1 MTAFAENWSSGSG
14 IPAGALAGELS
25 TDKPAAN
32 STPAARQS
40 ERVPVEFGA
49 GLRQR
54 GAAGVSVQVMDLSI
68 HGFRVASH
76 LELCNGTDVW
86 LRLPGLEPC
95 HARVVW
101 SEGHFIGCAF
111 ERPLH
116 PAVLDMIVRKSGGS

>member
-1 MTAFAENWSSGSG
+1 MMPFAENWSSGSAAQ
-14 IPAGALAGELS
+14 AGSIAGELS
-25 TDKPAAN
+25 TDKPPEPP
-32 STPAARQS
+32 TPAGRQA

-54 GAAGVSVQVMDLSI
+54 GAAGVSIQVMDLST
-68 HGFRVASH
+68 HGFRAATH

-101 SEGHFIGCAF
+101 SEGHFVGCAF

-116 PAVLDMIVRKSGGS
+116 PAVLAMIVQKSQGR

>member
-1 MTAFAENWSSGSG
+1 MTAYAENWPSGPG
-14 IPAGALAGELS
+14 VHTGTLAGELS
-25 TDKPAAN
+25 TAKP
-32 STPAARQS
+32 PAGSAPAPRRS

-54 GAAGVSVQVMDLSI
+54 GAAGVSVQVMDLST

-95 HARVVW
+95 HATVMW

-116 PAVLDMIVRKSGGS
+116 PAVLEMIVQKAKGR

>member
-1 MTAFAENWSSGSG
+1 MTPLAENWSSGSAVS
-14 IPAGALAGELS
+14 AGAFAGELS
-25 TDKPAAN
+25 TNKPPAA
-32 STPAARQS
+32 TAGRQA
-40 ERVPVEFGA
+40 ERLPCEFGA

-54 GAAGVSVQVMDLSI
+54 GAAGVSVQVMDLST
-68 HGFRVASH
+68 HGFRAATH

-101 SEGHFIGCAF
+101 SEGHFLGCAF

-116 PAVLDMIVRKSGGS
+116 PAVLAMIVQKAKER